1 MFLYSKELI
10 SGKYT
15 NKLLTIS
22 LQSSSVTL
30 ESQITCNFQ
39 ITTDLQI
46 MVLSDQFFI
55 NLSGFLN

>member
-1 MFLYSKELI
+1 M
-10 SGKYT
+10 
-15 NKLLTIS
+15 
-22 LQSSSVTL
+22 TL